1 MSVCPECGSEKTW
14 KNGKKYGIQTFLC
27 RDCSRRFMAFSE
39 KSHLRTTTQS
49 CDRQICVSAYEM
61 KNLSEVDHTPK
72 PLLGGTLTEAE
83 FKGKL
88 VEFIWWLKKHP
99 KNYSEITIRKRTAM
113 LKTLFN
119 AGANLCNPNSLVLTV
134 RMKDWSNGT
143 KANAIVAYR
152 SFCEAFNIEAYN
164 LPKYDRTPKLP
175 FIPLEREIDELIAG
189 CSKKISTFL
198 QALKETSARSG
209 EAWRLGWKDLD
220 SENNIITIN
229 RPEKHGLP
237 RQIKVSSKLVSM
249 LQKLP
254 KKSQRIFGDV
264 KLCHFRKN
272 FICQRKR
279 IAKKLENSRIE
290 QIHFHTFR
298 HWGASMLYKETK
310 SLIHVKERLGHRS
323 VTSTEIYTHL
333 INFESDEYIT
343 QRTSSI
349 NEAEKLLQAG
359 FEYVCEMDGYKLFRK
374 RK

>member
-1 MSVCPECGSEKTW
+1 MEP
-14 KNGKKYGIQTFLC
+14 
-27 RDCSRRFMAFSE
+27 FSE
-39 KSHLRTTTQS
+39 KNHLRITTQPS
-49 CDRQICVSAYEM
+49 ERQICALKTERV
-61 KNLSEVDHTPK
+61 KNLSEVEPTQK
-72 PLLGGTLTEAE
+72 PLLGGTLTEPE

-88 VEFIWWLKKHP
+88 IEFIWWLKKHQ
-99 KNYSEITIRKRTAM
+99 KNYSETTIQKRSAI

-119 AGANLCNPNSLVLTV
+119 TGANLSDPDSVVLTV

-143 KANAIVAYR
+143 KANVIVAYQ
-152 SFCEAFNIEAYN
+152 SFCEAFNIEADN

-198 QALKETSARSG
+198 QTLKETYARSG
-209 EAWRLGWKDLD
+209 EVWKLNWTDLD
-220 SENNIITIN
+220 SEHNTITIN
-229 RPEKHGLP
+229 SPEKHGLP

-272 FICQRKR
+272 FITQRKR
-279 IAKKLENSRIE
+279 VAKKLENPRIE
-290 QIHFHTFR
+290 RIHFHTFR
-298 HWGASMLYKETK
+298 HWGASMLYKKTK
-310 SLIHVKERLGHRS
+310 SLIHVKERLGHKS

-333 INFESDEYIT
+333 INFESDEYHT
-343 QRTSSI
+343 QRTDNI
-349 NEAEKLLQAG
+349 DEAERFLQAG
-359 FEYVCEMDGYKLFRK
+359 FDYVCEMDGYKLFRK